1 MPWESQIDFRNALF
15 TKIRHIMSYYVA
27 YCAKTDK
34 VGLQDWKKYM
44 RSFKKWPKMAKFVKK
59 IKNGQIIF
67 FYG

>member
-34 VGLQDWKKYM
+34 VGLQDWKNIYNY
-44 RSFKKWPKMAKFVKK
+44 W
-59 IKNGQIIF
+59 KNGQKWPNL
-67 FYG
+67 